1 MDPASAIIGIVSFG
15 LTVFKEINEIRK
27 DFKDAPEQVQAL
39 QDECIGIEILLDTLS
54 TVSPEAVPK
63 SPRTVAHLTRLS
75 DKARGL
81 LEEVREMTKKITSR
95 ANLNQV
101 TFGKWITKR
110 GDLKEMSQKLKDLME
125 TLELMLHCINQ

>member
-27 DFKDAPEQVQAL
+27 DFKDAPEQVRAL

-54 TVSPEAVPK
+54 AVSPEAVPK

-75 DKARGL
+75 DKARGR

-95 ANLNQV
+95 H
-101 TFGKWITKR
+101 TSIK
-110 GDLKEMSQKLKDLME
+110 
-125 TLELMLHCINQ
+125 